1 MFRTFSSSVG
11 EDQLTGVQRQP
22 WQFAYREALSPYI
35 FTRVLVVIGLYMA
48 PYAAMCP
55 LGLIDPSWA
64 ECMAYFTVYT
74 ALVAP
79 LCHAQYAATLY
90 IARLWTAFGLAV
102 AMAAH
107 LFLAGATSTVVVY
120 GVDSLAGTNVRAHGL
135 LPVYLFITLSIV
147 LGSAVIH
154 SMVSQRVR
162 NGSTGDIPRD
172 PETEPAEPPD
182 GAMADRPVPGG
193 ELAQPS
199 SRFLDRLP
207 RAVGRDIIWLKMNDH
222 YVDVVTTLGRCAIL
236 MRFAD
241 AIAELEGAGVQI
253 HRSYWVACSHVK
265 GWERRNQRPL
275 LRLTGGQ
282 TVPVSR
288 TYLPDVRAALER
300 HRTGADPTPQTLRD
314 HA

>member
-1 MFRTFSSSVG
+1 MPRTLSSSVG
-11 EDQLTGVQRQP
+11 EDEIAGVPVQP

-35 FTRVLVVIGLYMA
+35 FTRTLGVIGLYLGA
-48 PYAAMCP
+48 QVIMCP
-55 LGLIDPSWA
+55 LGTDLSWTR
-64 ECMAYFTVYT
+64 CVAYFALYAT
-74 ALVAP
+74 LVAP

-90 IARLWTAFGLAV
+90 LARFGTPLCMTM

-107 LFLAGATSTVVVY
+107 MFLAGATCTVVVY
-120 GVDSLAGTNVRAHGL
+120 GVDSLVATNVRAYGL

-154 SMVSQRVR
+154 YLVSQRVGNESAR
-162 NGSTGDIPRD
+162 GIPRD
-172 PETEPAEPPD
+172 PEAKPAEPPD
-182 GAMADRPVPGG
+182 EGIADRPAAGREP
-193 ELAQPS
+193 AQPS

-207 RAVGRDIIWLKMNDH
+207 REVGRDIICLKMNDH
-222 YVDVVTTLGRCAIL
+222 YVDVVTTLGRCAVL
-236 MRFAD
+236 LRFAD
-241 AIAELEGAGVQI
+241 AIAELGDTGVRI

-275 LRLTGGQ
+275 LRLTGGE

-288 TYLPDVRAALER
+288 TYLPEVRAALER
-300 HRTGADPTPQTLRD
+300 HRTGADSTPRPARE